1 MCMVIPYDPKKPST
15 GTAELIAKANIVDV
29 TDPLNPVSITSSATL
44 QMKMKDNGEPGSADV
59 LSITVWSKS
68 GALLF
73 SSNWNG
79 VKTIE
84 QTLQGGNL
92 QVH

>member
-1 MCMVIPYDPKKPST
+1 MVLPYDPKKLTT
-15 GTAELIAKANIVDV
+15 GTAELIAKVNIVDV
-29 TDPLNPVSITSSATL
+29 TDPLNPVSVTSSATL
-44 QMKMKDNGEPGSADV
+44 QLKMKDNGEPGSADV
-59 LSITVWSKS
+59 FSITVWSKS